1 MRSKEEIM
9 EEIKELSKRDYI
21 LSADSEKEAYFDG
34 FLDALE
40 WVMEIGCAEV

>member
-9 EEIKELSKRDYI
+9 EEIKELLERDYTF
-21 LSADSEKEAYFDG
+21 SSYGPVKAYDEG

-40 WVMEIGCAEV
+40 WVMELANE